1 LSEKKSSL
9 LRFRLKRMLD
19 TLESK
24 QGRHTELISL
34 YIPPGRQL
42 SDVMNSLRSEYSTA
56 SNIKSRTTKKN
67 VLDAL
72 MTVMQRL
79 RLFKETPPNGLVLFC
94 GAIPQN
100 GEGSEKIETYVLEPP
115 EPTPIYYYR
124 CDQKFHTEPL
134 QEMLREKEVYGLIV
148 IDGNETAIATLSGRN
163 LKLVK
168 VLTSGLPGKHRAGG
182 QSSRRFER
190 LREQEVNDY
199 YKRVGQHV
207 NDAFLQIPNLKGIII
222 GGPGPTKEDF
232 RSGDYMHYA
241 LKNRILDLVDTAYA
255 GEEGIDEVVEKSGS
269 ILREVRYVEEKRLM
283 QDFLSALGKDTGLVT
298 YGEDEVRQALKRG
311 LVRTLL
317 VSEKFEESRVKVLC
331 PNGDY
336 VEETTVKGKD
346 QETIRREFQGKQCPK
361 CSATLE
367 VSEIEDVVDE
377 LARAAAQ
384 SDAEVEVISTQ
395 TEEGMML
402 KGGFGGIAATL
413 KYRQA

>member
-1 LSEKKSSL
+1 
-9 LRFRLKRMLD
+9 MLD
-19 TLESK
+19 ALESK
-24 QGRHTELISL
+24 EGRHTELISL
-34 YIPPGRQL
+34 YIPPGKQL

-72 MTVMQRL
+72 VTVQQRL

-124 CDQKFHTEPL
+124 CDQRFHTEPL
-134 QEMLREKEVYGLIV
+134 QEMMREKEVYGLIL
-148 IDGNETAIATLSGRN
+148 IDGNETAIATLSGHN
-163 LKLVK
+163 LKLIR

-199 YKRVGQHV
+199 YRRVGNHV
-207 NDAFLQIPNLKGIII
+207 NDAFLPIPNLKGIII

-232 RSGDYMHYA
+232 KNGDFLQYT

-255 GEEGIDEVVEKSGS
+255 GEEGIDEVVEKSGN
-269 ILREVRYVEEKRLM
+269 ILKEVRYVEEKKLM

-298 YGEDEVRQALKRG
+298 YGEDEVRSALKRG
-311 LVRTLL
+311 LVRSLL
-317 VSEKFEESRVKVLC
+317 VSERFEESRVTVRC

-336 VEETTVKGKD
+336 MEELTVKGK
-346 QETIRREFQGKQCPK
+346 EPEAIRHEFEGKTCPK
-361 CSATLE
+361 CSAILE
-367 VSEIEDVVDE
+367 VPEIEDVVDE
-377 LARAAAQ
+377 LARTAAQ
-384 SDAEVEVISTQ
+384 SGAEVEVISAQ
-395 TEEGMML
+395 TEEGRML
-402 KGGFGGIAATL
+402 KQGFGGIAAVL
-413 KYRQA
+413 KFRQT